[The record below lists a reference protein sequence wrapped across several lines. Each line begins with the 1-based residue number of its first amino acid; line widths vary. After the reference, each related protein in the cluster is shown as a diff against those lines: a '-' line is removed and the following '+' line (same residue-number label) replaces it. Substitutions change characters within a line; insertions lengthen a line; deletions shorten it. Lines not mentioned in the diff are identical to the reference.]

1 MAKPTY
7 EDASLMLQFAIW
19 GATAGNQKA
28 GAFIWSDKFL
38 TDFKQFKEKYPVG
51 TEEYSYAVQICGWY
65 ETLGTLFKHG
75 LFNRELLFDWLLVS
89 AIWDRLK
96 GFVLGVR
103 EEAKEP
109 RLYEFFEA
117 MAKAQT

>member
-28 GAFIWSDKFL
+28 SAFIWSDKFL

-51 TEEYSYAVQICGWY
+51 TEEYSYAVQLCGWY

-75 LFNRELLFDWLLVS
+75 LFNQELLFDWLLVS

-103 EEAKEP
+103 EDAKEP

>member
-1 MAKPTY
+1 MTKPTY

-19 GATAGNQKA
+19 GATAGNQRA

>member
-28 GAFIWSDKFL
+28 GAFIWSDKFP

>member
-117 MAKAQT
+117 MAKAQI

>member
-1 MAKPTY
+1 MTKPTY